1 MTILRGVGRTVL
13 AGVITLAAPLIVLA
27 FAVAFK
33 IGRIRWP
40 NHFSR

>member
-1 MTILRGVGRTVL
+1 MTLLRGVGRTMLAIPIVL
-13 AGVITLAAPLIVLA
+13 VAPLIVLA

-33 IGRIRWP
+33 VSRVRWP